1 MNSTPWAEQQL
12 KEMACLTVGAD
23 YWKTVEAQG
32 IRPLK
37 MCDGPFGVRHED
49 PTSASPDG
57 FNQHDSYPA
66 TCLPCGSAIGAS
78 WNEKLV
84 EQAAAAVAREAKAL
98 GVDIL
103 LGPAMN
109 HKRMPLGGRNFE
121 YLSEDPLLTGKLAAA
136 YVRGVQSEHIAAC
149 LKHFLANNAEFN
161 RETIDTHIEEKTL
174 REIYLRGFEI
184 AVKEGRPLCVMGA
197 YNRFRGEYCCENEA
211 MLNGV
216 LREEWGF
223 DGLVISDWHAVHDR
237 VKALRAGCD
246 LEMPWQSD
254 RSAEE
259 VARAV
264 EQNELDADILLGSV
278 RRLRTLADATEPAGA
293 PPDVEE
299 NYQLSRALAEESMVL
314 LKNEGVLP
322 LKAGQTVAVVGGRAE
337 TPKLQGGGS
346 ARLNL
351 RRKDTLTHYLREK
364 LPGGTVYYAEGF
376 THGEV
381 DAAAIRAAAEL
392 AARCDVTVAV
402 ISSSLDD
409 DREEHDRRSL
419 SLEPGALELLRVLR
433 ETGRPLVVLLQNGAP
448 VEMPFADGCAALLEM
463 FLAGSGGEEAAARI
477 LCGEVNPS
485 GRLAET
491 VPYRFEDCP
500 AADFDADERL
510 VTYHEGVFTGYRY
523 YTSRQVPVRYPFGY
537 GLSYTA
543 FRRESFAAELGD
555 GFIDVR
561 VCLTNAGDIA
571 GREVVQ
577 IYAEKPGNG
586 PRRELIGFRKPLLQG
601 GETRE
606 LAWRIPLEALRV
618 YEPGAGRF
626 VLVGGEY
633 TLTWAPNARDEGLM
647 VRLRI
652 HGEI

>member
-223 DGLVISDWHAVHDR
+223 DGLVISDWRAVHDR

-254 RSAEE
+254 RSPRRWREPWNKTSSTRTSSWDRCGAC
-259 VARAV
+259 ARWP
-264 EQNELDADILLGSV
+264 
-278 RRLRTLADATEPAGA
+278 TP
-293 PPDVEE
+293 
-299 NYQLSRALAEESMVL
+299 LSRQAH
-314 LKNEGVLP
+314 
-322 LKAGQTVAVVGGRAE
+322 
-337 TPKLQGGGS
+337 
-346 ARLNL
+346 
-351 RRKDTLTHYLREK
+351 RRTW
-364 LPGGTVYYAEGF
+364 
-376 THGEV
+376 
-381 DAAAIRAAAEL
+381 
-392 AARCDVTVAV
+392 
-402 ISSSLDD
+402 
-409 DREEHDRRSL
+409 RR
-419 SLEPGALELLRVLR
+419 
-433 ETGRPLVVLLQNGAP
+433 T
-448 VEMPFADGCAALLEM
+448 
-463 FLAGSGGEEAAARI
+463 
-477 LCGEVNPS
+477 
-485 GRLAET
+485 
-491 VPYRFEDCP
+491 
-500 AADFDADERL
+500 
-510 VTYHEGVFTGYRY
+510 
-523 YTSRQVPVRYPFGY
+523 TS
-537 GLSYTA
+537 
-543 FRRESFAAELGD
+543 
-555 GFIDVR
+555 
-561 VCLTNAGDIA
+561 
-571 GREVVQ
+571 
-577 IYAEKPGNG
+577 
-586 PRRELIGFRKPLLQG
+586 
-601 GETRE
+601 
-606 LAWRIPLEALRV
+606 
-618 YEPGAGRF
+618 
-626 VLVGGEY
+626 
-633 TLTWAPNARDEGLM
+633 
-647 VRLRI
+647 
-652 HGEI
+652 

>member
-1 MNSTPWAEQQL
+1 
-12 KEMACLTVGAD
+12 MACLTVGAD

-223 DGLVISDWHAVHDR
+223 DGLVISDWRAVHDR

-463 FLAGSGGEEAAARI
+463 FLAGSGGEEAAAAFSQAVKDAQDTITGLRSDSQYLAKTSWYASFGGFLFI
-477 LCGEVNPS
+477 GIFLGLLFMMAAVLIIYYKQISEGYDDHDRFTIMQKVGMSRKEVH
-485 GRLAET
+485 RT
-491 VPYRFEDCP
+491 IMKQI
-500 AADFDADERL
+500 RL
-510 VTYHEGVFTGYRY
+510 VFFLPLAAAALHIVMALKVMVKMLG
-523 YTSRQVPVRYPFGY
+523 
-537 GLSYTA
+537 A
-543 FRRESFAAELGD
+543 FA
-555 GFIDVR
+555 
-561 VCLTNAGDIA
+561 LTNTALIVTCTGVTLLLFAGL
-571 GREVVQ
+571 
-577 IYAEKPGNG
+577 Y
-586 PRRELIGFRKPLLQG
+586 F
-601 GETRE
+601 
-606 LAWRIPLEALRV
+606 
-618 YEPGAGRF
+618 
-626 VLVGGEY
+626 LVY
-633 TLTWAPNARDEGLM
+633 TLTARTYF
-647 VRLRI
+647 RLVQ
-652 HGEI
+652 